1 MGMSLVSFGQ
11 KWIGQRLRKTC
22 SCCFNM
28 TMDLWKEYF
37 LLGLKLLIKLINA
50 CYFLQFWNLIVQNG
64 NLGFKAERWKLGFQ
78 SWEILD
84 CQGTSYTSWFQTILD
99 SSSAQGSLVLLVNL
113 SEVTYY
119 LKVISETLVV
129 PSNKSSL

>member
-1 MGMSLVSFGQ
+1 MHAISCSFETSLYKMETGVS
-11 KWIGQRLRKTC
+11 KLREK
-22 SCCFNM
+22 
-28 TMDLWKEYF
+28 
-37 LLGLKLLIKLINA
+37 
-50 CYFLQFWNLIVQNG
+50 
-64 NLGFKAERWKLGFQ
+64 KLGFQ

-84 CQGTSYTSWFQTILD
+84 CRGTSYTSWFQTILD